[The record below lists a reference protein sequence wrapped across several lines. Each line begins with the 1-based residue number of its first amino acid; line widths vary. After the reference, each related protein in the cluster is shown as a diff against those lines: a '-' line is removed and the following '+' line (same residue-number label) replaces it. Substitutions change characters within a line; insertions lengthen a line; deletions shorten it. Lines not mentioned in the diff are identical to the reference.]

1 MAHTLTWEPKGVYWK
16 YTGNV
21 SGKEIIKA
29 STEIYGDQRFDNLKY
44 KLVDFSDVESIDI
57 SEKEIKQI
65 AFQHAAASL
74 SKSKVKNAIIVDC
87 NSERAAK
94 TFADYLVNHSDWE
107 VRVFDYL
114 EDANEWIGI
123 G

>member
-1 MAHTLTWEPKGVYWK
+1 MAYTLTWEPNGVYWK

-29 STEIYGDQRFDNLKY
+29 STEIYGDQRFDKLKY

-57 SEKEIKQI
+57 SNDEINQI
-65 AFQHAAASL
+65 TFQHAAASL
-74 SKSKVKNAIIVDC
+74 SKSKIKNAIIIDS
-87 NSERAAK
+87 NDDRAK
-94 TFADYLVNHSDWE
+94 MFADYLANNSDWE

-114 EDANEWIGI
+114 KDANEWIGR
-123 G
+123 